1 VSQGAETVEGTRL
14 SADLRMRRHAA
25 EFVRD
30 VTARSRLP
38 LDYSV
43 ASLRVVDFVVDGLR
57 KSGRDRT
64 AVGHVLFGLGVYA
77 GEVLVRRAGARW
89 LEFDKGQRALFGQ
102 PVGVRMPDG
111 RVWNPLGKVVKRFE
125 TGERES
131 LRTFYLQLHGRA
143 RPAPPA
149 LPGLPAQPGSVDVG
163 GSGGAGRTGGA
174 GDRAGRGTG
183 RGAGKGTGPV
193 EAGRTGETCGTGRT
207 GDSAG
212 RGAGRGTG
220 NGTGNATGNGTGN
233 GTGIGT
239 GRGAGREVALPADG
253 L

>member
-1 VSQGAETVEGTRL
+1 MERTRL

-30 VTARSRLP
+30 VTARSQLP

-43 ASLRVVDFVVDGLR
+43 ASLRVVDFIVDGLR

-77 GEVLVRRAGARW
+77 GEVLVRRAGAVW
-89 LEFDKGQRALFGQ
+89 VEFDEEQRELFGR

-125 TGERES
+125 VGERES

-143 RPAPPA
+143 RPGLPA
-149 LPGLPAQPGSVDVG
+149 LPGLPAQPRSVEAGGVG
-163 GSGGAGRTGGA
+163 GTGRASGAGGTGG
-174 GDRAGRGTG
+174 RASRGTG
-183 RGAGKGTGPV
+183 RGAGKGTGSV
-193 EAGRTGETCGTGRT
+193 EAGGTRGTGRT
-207 GDSAG
+207 GRTGD
-212 RGAGRGTG
+212 RAGRGTG
-220 NGTGNATGNGTGN
+220 P
-233 GTGIGT
+233 
-239 GRGAGREVALPADG
+239 GAGREAARPSDG

>member
-1 VSQGAETVEGTRL
+1 MRAQTCERRCVNQGAETVERTRL

-43 ASLRVVDFVVDGLR
+43 ASLRVVDFIVDGLR

-77 GEVLVRRAGARW
+77 GEVLVRRAGAVW
-89 LEFDKGQRALFGQ
+89 VEFDEGRRELFGQ

-111 RVWNPLGKVVKRFE
+111 RLWNPLGKVVKRFE
-125 TGERES
+125 AGERES

-143 RPAPPA
+143 ARTG
-149 LPGLPAQPGSVDVG
+149 LPGQPGPAET
-163 GSGGAGRTGGA
+163 GGAGGA
-174 GDRAGRGTG
+174 GDRAGH
-183 RGAGKGTGPV
+183 
-193 EAGRTGETCGTGRT
+193 
-207 GDSAG
+207 
-212 RGAGRGTG
+212 GAGRGG
-220 NGTGNATGNGTGN
+220 A
-233 GTGIGT
+233 
-239 GRGAGREVALPADG
+239 RGPAGPSDG

>member
-1 VSQGAETVEGTRL
+1 MERTRL

-57 KSGRDRT
+57 KSGRDRA

-77 GEVLVRRAGARW
+77 GEVLVRRAGAVW
-89 LEFDKGQRALFGQ
+89 VEFDERQRDLFGQ

-111 RVWNPLGKVVKRFE
+111 RLWNPLGKVVKRFE
-125 TGERES
+125 AGERES

-143 RPAPPA
+143 RPG
-149 LPGLPAQPGSVDVG
+149 LPGLPGLPTQPGAAEASG
-163 GSGGAGRTGGA
+163 PGGAGGTGGRGTGRGA
-174 GDRAGRGTG
+174 DSETGSVEAGGTGDRASRGTG
-183 RGAGKGTGPV
+183 RGAGKGTGSV
-193 EAGRTGETCGTGRT
+193 EAGGTRGTGGTGRT
-207 GDSAG
+207 GRTGDRAG
-212 RGAGRGTG
+212 RGTGRGTG
-220 NGTGNATGNGTGN
+220 NGTGRGNG
-233 GTGIGT
+233 
-239 GRGAGREVALPADG
+239 A
-253 L
+253 

>member
-1 VSQGAETVEGTRL
+1 MERTRL

-30 VTARSRLP
+30 VTARSQLP

-43 ASLRVVDFVVDGLR
+43 ASLRVVDFIVDGLR

-77 GEVLVRRAGARW
+77 GEVLVRRAGAVW
-89 LEFDKGQRALFGQ
+89 VEFDEEQRELFGR

-125 TGERES
+125 VGERES

-143 RPAPPA
+143 RPGLPARPA
-149 LPGLPAQPGSVDVG
+149 LPGLPAQSGSAGAG
-163 GSGGAGRTGGA
+163 GTGRAIETGGAGRAGGT
-174 GDRAGRGTG
+174 GDRAGRGPG
-183 RGAGKGTGPV
+183 RGAGNGTGSV
-193 EAGRTGETCGTGRT
+193 EAGGTGGTRGTGGTGRT
-207 GDSAG
+207 GRTGDRAG

-220 NGTGNATGNGTGN
+220 NGIGRGTGP
-233 GTGIGT
+233 GT
-239 GRGAGREVALPADG
+239 GREAVGPSDG

>member
-1 VSQGAETVEGTRL
+1 MERTRL

-30 VTARSRLP
+30 VTARSQLP

-43 ASLRVVDFVVDGLR
+43 ASLRVVDFIVDGLR

-77 GEVLVRRAGARW
+77 GEVLVRRAGAVW
-89 LEFDKGQRALFGQ
+89 VEFDEGQRELFGR

-125 TGERES
+125 VGERES

-143 RPAPPA
+143 RPGLPA
-149 LPGLPAQPGSVDVG
+149 LPGLPAQPRSAEA
-163 GSGGAGRTGGA
+163 GGAGGTGRTSGAGGTGGRA
-174 GDRAGRGTG
+174 SRGTGPGAGKGTGSVEAGGTRGTGGTGRAGRTGDRAGRGTG
-183 RGAGKGTGPV
+183 RGTGN
-193 EAGRTGETCGTGRT
+193 GI
-207 GDSAG
+207 
-212 RGAGRGTG
+212 GRGTG
-220 NGTGNATGNGTGN
+220 PGS
-233 GTGIGT
+233 
-239 GRGAGREVALPADG
+239 GREAVGPSDG

>member
-1 VSQGAETVEGTRL
+1 MSQGAETVERARL

-25 EFVRD
+25 DFVRD

-77 GEVLVRRAGARW
+77 GEVLVRRAGAVW
-89 LEFDKGQRALFGQ
+89 VEFDEGRRELFGQ

-111 RVWNPLGKVVKRFE
+111 RLWNPLGKVVKRFE
-125 TGERES
+125 VGERES

-143 RPAPPA
+143 RPG
-149 LPGLPAQPGSVDVG
+149 LPGLPAQPGSTEAG
-163 GSGGAGRTGGA
+163 GTDGTSRIGGTGGTGDRAGRGA
-174 GDRAGRGTG
+174 DRRTAHGTDRGAVRDVDRGTARRAGRGTG
-183 RGAGKGTGPV
+183 RTAAG
-193 EAGRTGETCGTGRT
+193 
-207 GDSAG
+207 SS
-212 RGAGRGTG
+212 
-220 NGTGNATGNGTGN
+220 
-233 GTGIGT
+233 
-239 GRGAGREVALPADG
+239 DG

>member
-1 VSQGAETVEGTRL
+1 MERTRL

-30 VTARSRLP
+30 VTARSQLP

-43 ASLRVVDFVVDGLR
+43 ASLRVVDFIVDGLR

-77 GEVLVRRAGARW
+77 GEVLVRRAGAVW
-89 LEFDKGQRALFGQ
+89 VEFDEGQRELFGR

-125 TGERES
+125 VGERES

-143 RPAPPA
+143 RPGLPS
-149 LPGLPAQPGSVDVG
+149 LPGLPVQPGSAGVG
-163 GSGGAGRTGGA
+163 GTGGSSRTGDRASRGTGSVEAGGTRGTGGTGRAGRT

-183 RGAGKGTGPV
+183 RGTGN
-193 EAGRTGETCGTGRT
+193 GI
-207 GDSAG
+207 
-212 RGAGRGTG
+212 GRGTG
-220 NGTGNATGNGTGN
+220 PGS
-233 GTGIGT
+233 
-239 GRGAGREVALPADG
+239 GREAARPSDG

>member
-1 VSQGAETVEGTRL
+1 MSQGAETVERARL

-30 VTARSRLP
+30 VTARSQLP

-43 ASLRVVDFVVDGLR
+43 ASLRVVDFIVDGLR

-77 GEVLVRRAGARW
+77 GEVLVRRAGAVW
-89 LEFDKGQRALFGQ
+89 VEFDEGQRELFGR

-125 TGERES
+125 VGERES

-143 RPAPPA
+143 RPGLPA
-149 LPGLPAQPGSVDVG
+149 LPGLPAQPRSAEAGGVGGTGRTSGAGGTGGRASRGTGPGAGKGTGSVEAG
-163 GSGGAGRTGGA
+163 GTRGTGGTGRAGRT

-183 RGAGKGTGPV
+183 RGTGN
-193 EAGRTGETCGTGRT
+193 GI
-207 GDSAG
+207 
-212 RGAGRGTG
+212 GRGTG
-220 NGTGNATGNGTGN
+220 PGS
-233 GTGIGT
+233 
-239 GRGAGREVALPADG
+239 GREAVGPSDG

>member
-1 VSQGAETVEGTRL
+1 MERTRL

-30 VTARSRLP
+30 VTARSQLP

-43 ASLRVVDFVVDGLR
+43 ASLRVVDFIVDGLR

-77 GEVLVRRAGARW
+77 GEVLVRRAGAVW
-89 LEFDKGQRALFGQ
+89 VEFDEDQRELFGR

-125 TGERES
+125 VGERES

-143 RPAPPA
+143 RPGLPS
-149 LPGLPAQPGSVDVG
+149 LPGLPAQPGSAGVG
-163 GSGGAGRTGGA
+163 GTGGSSRTGDRASRGTGSVEAGGTRGTGGTGRAGRT

-183 RGAGKGTGPV
+183 RGTGN
-193 EAGRTGETCGTGRT
+193 GI
-207 GDSAG
+207 
-212 RGAGRGTG
+212 GRGTG
-220 NGTGNATGNGTGN
+220 P
-233 GTGIGT
+233 GT
-239 GRGAGREVALPADG
+239 GREAARPSDG

>member
-1 VSQGAETVEGTRL
+1 
-14 SADLRMRRHAA
+14 MRRHAA

-30 VTARSRLP
+30 VTARSQLP

-43 ASLRVVDFVVDGLR
+43 ASLRVVDFIVDGLR

-77 GEVLVRRAGARW
+77 GEVLVRRAGAVW
-89 LEFDKGQRALFGQ
+89 VEFDEEQRELFGR

-125 TGERES
+125 VGERES

-143 RPAPPA
+143 RPGLPTRPA
-149 LPGLPAQPGSVDVG
+149 LPGLPAQSGSAEAGGVG
-163 GSGGAGRTGGA
+163 GTGRTSGAGGTGG
-174 GDRAGRGTG
+174 RASHGTG
-183 RGAGKGTGPV
+183 RGAGKGAGSVEAGGTGGNGW
-193 EAGRTGETCGTGRT
+193 AGRTGDR
-207 GDSAG
+207 AG

-220 NGTGNATGNGTGN
+220 
-233 GTGIGT
+233 
-239 GRGAGREVALPADG
+239 REAVGPSDG

>member
-1 VSQGAETVEGTRL
+1 MERARL

-30 VTARSRLP
+30 VTARSQLP

-43 ASLRVVDFVVDGLR
+43 ASLRVVDFIVDGLR

-77 GEVLVRRAGARW
+77 GEVLVRRAGAVW
-89 LEFDKGQRALFGQ
+89 VEFDEGQRELFGR

-125 TGERES
+125 VGERES

-143 RPAPPA
+143 RPGLPA
-149 LPGLPAQPGSVDVG
+149 LPGLPAQPRSAEAGGVGGTGRTSGAGGTGGRASRGTGPGAGKGTGSVEAG
-163 GSGGAGRTGGA
+163 GTRGTGGTGRAGRT

-183 RGAGKGTGPV
+183 RGTGN
-193 EAGRTGETCGTGRT
+193 GI
-207 GDSAG
+207 
-212 RGAGRGTG
+212 GRGTG
-220 NGTGNATGNGTGN
+220 PGS
-233 GTGIGT
+233 
-239 GRGAGREVALPADG
+239 GREAVGPSDG

>member
-1 VSQGAETVEGTRL
+1 MERTRL

-57 KSGRDRT
+57 KSGRDRA

-77 GEVLVRRAGARW
+77 GEVLVRRAGAVW
-89 LEFDKGQRALFGQ
+89 VEFDERQRDLFGQ

-111 RVWNPLGKVVKRFE
+111 RLWNPLGKVVKRFE
-125 TGERES
+125 AGERES

-143 RPAPPA
+143 RPG
-149 LPGLPAQPGSVDVG
+149 LPGLPAQPGAAEASG
-163 GSGGAGRTGGA
+163 PGGAGRAGGTGGRGTGRGTGRGA
-174 GDRAGRGTG
+174 DNGTGSVEASGTGDRASRGTG
-183 RGAGKGTGPV
+183 RGAGKGTGSV
-193 EAGRTGETCGTGRT
+193 EAGGTRGTRGTGGTGGTGRT
-207 GDSAG
+207 GRTGDRAG
-212 RGAGRGTG
+212 RGTGRGTG
-220 NGTGNATGNGTGN
+220 NGTGRGNG
-233 GTGIGT
+233 
-239 GRGAGREVALPADG
+239 A
-253 L
+253 

>member
-1 VSQGAETVEGTRL
+1 
-14 SADLRMRRHAA
+14 MRRHAA

-30 VTARSRLP
+30 VTARSQLP

-43 ASLRVVDFVVDGLR
+43 ASLRVVDFIVDGLR

-77 GEVLVRRAGARW
+77 GEVLVRRAGAVW
-89 LEFDKGQRALFGQ
+89 VEFDEGQRELFGR

-125 TGERES
+125 VGERES

-143 RPAPPA
+143 RPGLPS
-149 LPGLPAQPGSVDVG
+149 LPGLPAQPGSAGAGGTG
-163 GSGGAGRTGGA
+163 GSSRTGDRASRGTGSVEAGGTRGTGGTGRAGRT

-183 RGAGKGTGPV
+183 RG
-193 EAGRTGETCGTGRT
+193 
-207 GDSAG
+207 
-212 RGAGRGTG
+212 TG
-220 NGTGNATGNGTGN
+220 NGTGPGS
-233 GTGIGT
+233 
-239 GRGAGREVALPADG
+239 GREAARPSDG

>member
-1 VSQGAETVEGTRL
+1 MSQGAETVEGTRL

-89 LEFDKGQRALFGQ
+89 LEFDEGQRELFGQ

-131 LRTFYLQLHGRA
+131 LRTFYLQLHGRT

-149 LPGLPAQPGSVDVG
+149 LPGLPAQPGSVEA
-163 GSGGAGRTGGA
+163 GGAGRTGGT

-183 RGAGKGTGPV
+183 RGAGRGAGNGTGSV
-193 EAGRTGETCGTGRT
+193 EAGGTGGTRGTGGTGLT
-207 GDSAG
+207 GDRAG
-212 RGAGRGTG
+212 RGTGRGTG
-220 NGTGNATGNGTGN
+220 NGTGN
-233 GTGIGT
+233 GT

>member
-1 VSQGAETVEGTRL
+1 MDGTRL

-43 ASLRVVDFVVDGLR
+43 ESLRVVDFIVDGLR

-77 GEVLVRRAGARW
+77 GEVLVRRAGAVW
-89 LEFDKGQRALFGQ
+89 VEFDEEQRELFGR

-111 RVWNPLGKVVKRFE
+111 RLWNPLGKVVKRFE
-125 TGERES
+125 AGERES

-143 RPAPPA
+143 RPG
-149 LPGLPAQPGSVDVG
+149 LPGLPAQPGPTE
-163 GSGGAGRTGGA
+163 TGGT
-174 GDRAGRGTG
+174 GETVVRAGRGTG
-183 RGAGKGTGPV
+183 GTGDRAGR
-193 EAGRTGETCGTGRT
+193 EAGGTSARAGRRTGGTGDRA
-207 GDSAG
+207 S
-212 RGAGRGTG
+212 RGTG
-220 NGTGNATGNGTGN
+220 A
-233 GTGIGT
+233 
-239 GRGAGREVALPADG
+239 ASDG